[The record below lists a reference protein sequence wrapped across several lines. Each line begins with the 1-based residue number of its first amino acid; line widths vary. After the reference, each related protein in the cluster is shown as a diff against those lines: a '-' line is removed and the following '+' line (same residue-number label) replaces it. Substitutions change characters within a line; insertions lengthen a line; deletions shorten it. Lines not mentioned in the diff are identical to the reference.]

1 MSLSLTD
8 GTPIA
13 RIISG
18 KYKDK
23 LIFIDG
29 DESADGPHYA
39 KIDLKKSKL
48 EPIINPDQRG
58 VYVVGGPSGS
68 GKSTYAAVL
77 AKSFKKIHPKK
88 DIYFFSRTD
97 VKDDPAYK
105 KIKPIQVKIDET
117 ILNDP
122 ILIEDIDKG
131 SLLIFDDVNTIHDKK
146 IKGEV
151 LHLIQDVLEVGR
163 KMNLSIIITTHLI
176 NPVEKAFARTM
187 LNEVQYLT
195 FFPRG
200 SSAFQI
206 RYVLTSYFGADKK
219 QIDEILKLPSRWV
232 TISKLYP
239 PVIMYDG
246 GCYTL

>member
-8 GTPIA
+8 GTPFA

-18 KYKDK
+18 QYKNK
-23 LIFIDG
+23 LIFIDA
-29 DESADGPHYA
+29 DETAEGPHYA

-48 EPIINPDQRG
+48 EPIMNPDQRG
-58 VYVVGGPSGS
+58 VYVVGGPAGA
-68 GKSTYAAVL
+68 GKSTYAAKL
-77 AKSFKKIHPKK
+77 AQSFKKIHPKK

-105 KIKPIQVKIDET
+105 KIKPIQVKLDESP
-117 ILNDP
+117 ISDP

-131 SLLIFDDVNTIHDKK
+131 SLLIFDDVNTIHDKN
-146 IKGEV
+146 IKAEV

-176 NPVEKAFARTM
+176 NPSEKVFARTM

-200 SSAFQI
+200 SSAYQI
-206 RYVLTSYFGADKK
+206 RYVLQNYFGLDKA
-219 QIDEILKLPSRWV
+219 QIDVVLKLPSRWV

-239 PVIMYDG
+239 PVVMYDG